1 MCGDPEVSR
10 RVFSSPFYSLPNL
23 TFRRTSDGKVLTGE
37 EARQYGGGVGSIVA
51 SRAPSA
57 SEKAALLG
65 GGKSKNVS
73 KATQTAR
80 RQKAVAAEP
89 VVPGKTP
96 VIK

>member
-1 MCGDPEVSR
+1 MCDNPEASR
-10 RVFSSPFYSLPNL
+10 RIWSLPSFKY
-23 TFRRTSDGKVLTGE
+23 TRESDGKVLTGE
-37 EARQYGGGVGSIVA
+37 ERRQAARGLGSVLA
-51 SRAPSA
+51 KQAPSA

-80 RQKAVAAEP
+80 REKAVAAEP

>member
-10 RVFSSPFYSLPNL
+10 RVFSLPGI
-23 TFRRTSDGKVLTGE
+23 TYTRTSDGKVVTGE
-37 EARQYGGGVGSIVA
+37 EARQVGRGVGSVYA
-51 SRAPSA
+51 RQAPSA

-89 VVPGKTP
+89 VVLGKTP

>member
-1 MCGDPEVSR
+1 MCNDPEVSR
-10 RVFSSPFYSLPNL
+10 RFFSLPGM
-23 TFRRTSDGKVLTGE
+23 TYTRTSDGKVITGE
-37 EARQYGGGVGSIVA
+37 ESRQAGRGFGSVFA
-51 SRAPSA
+51 KQAPSA

-80 RQKAVAAEP
+80 REKAVATEP

>member
-1 MCGDPEVSR
+1 
-10 RVFSSPFYSLPNL
+10 
-23 TFRRTSDGKVLTGE
+23 
-37 EARQYGGGVGSIVA
+37 
-51 SRAPSA
+51 
-57 SEKAALLG
+57 KAALLG

-73 KATQTAR
+73 KATQTTR

>member
-1 MCGDPEVSR
+1 MFAG
-10 RVFSSPFYSLPNL
+10 L
-23 TFRRTSDGKVLTGE
+23 
-37 EARQYGGGVGSIVA
+37 
-51 SRAPSA
+51 APSA
-57 SEKAALLG
+57 SEKAAFLG

>member
-1 MCGDPEVSR
+1 MCNDPEVSR
-10 RVFSSPFYSLPNL
+10 RVWSLPSL
-23 TFRRTSDGKVLTGE
+23 TYTRNGKVVTGE
-37 EARQYGGGVGSIVA
+37 ERTQMARGFGSIFA
-51 SRAPSA
+51 KQAPSA